1 MTTDHRLD
9 ADALEFLGVVGDFCR
24 TRVDPRAQD
33 IDLSG
38 EFFPDLLAGAAD
50 LGLQGL
56 IFTDDGEIDP
66 TMFTLAHE
74 TTELIASYSGAVAL
88 GISIAR
94 LHGYLLAAYAP
105 AGVRGRWLPGLVDGS
120 VRGSFALSEPHSG
133 TDIRAGR
140 TVATR
145 LDDGTVSITGEKAW
159 ITQSPQAQ
167 FCIVL
172 TKLDSAERDAPTAA
186 FVVPLDIPGVVVGK
200 DEPMSG
206 FRGMPMANVHFDD
219 CRVPADWRLEVDGFR
234 GMMEGLNLARLDAGC
249 YGLGFI
255 RAALR
260 ETTGYVRDR
269 QAFGKTLA
277 DLQIV
282 QEKLGHMH
290 ADYLA
295 ARSLL
300 REGVYSF
307 AMGGG
312 GDAYLISAAKMFA
325 TDAAMRHT
333 IEAVQLHG
341 GYGTHLHYPVQRLMR
356 DAKIT
361 QIIDGTSEI
370 HALMLGRAATRA
382 DWSLVGI
389 GADSREAI

>member
-1 MTTDHRLD
+1 MTATYQID
-9 ADALEFLGVVGDFCR
+9 ADAEEFLGVVNEFCVS
-24 TRVDPRAQD
+24 RVAPRAQQ
-33 IDLSG
+33 IDLTG
-38 EFFPDLLAGAAD
+38 EFFPDLLAEAAG

-56 IFTDDGEIDP
+56 IFTDDGAIDP
-66 TMFTLAHE
+66 TMFALAHE
-74 TTELIASYSGAVAL
+74 TTELVASYSGAVAL

-105 AGVRGRWLPGLVDGS
+105 AEVRDRWLPGLVDGS

-140 TVATR
+140 TVATVV
-145 LDDGTVSITGEKAW
+145 DDDTISITGEKAW
-159 ITQSPQAQ
+159 ITQSPAAH

-172 TKLDSAERDAPTAA
+172 AKLDSADRDAATGA
-186 FVVPLDIPGVVVGK
+186 FVVPLDTPGVAVGK

-219 CRVPADWRLEVDGFR
+219 CRIPAAWRLNVDGFR
-234 GMMEGLNLARLDAGC
+234 GMLEGLNLARLDAGC
-249 YGLGFI
+249 YGVGFI

-260 ETTGYVRDR
+260 ETSAFVRDR
-269 QAFGKTLA
+269 EAFGKTLA

-295 ARSLL
+295 ARGLL
-300 REGVYSF
+300 REGVASF
-307 AMGGG
+307 AGGNG
-312 GDAYLISAAKMFA
+312 GDAHLISAAKMVA
-325 TDAAMRHT
+325 TDAAMRQT
-333 IEAVQLHG
+333 VEAVQLHG
-341 GYGTHLHYPVQRLMR
+341 GYGVHLHYPVQRLMR

-370 HALMLGRAATRA
+370 HALMLGRAAART
-382 DWSLVGI
+382 DWS
-389 GADSREAI
+389 

>member
-1 MTTDHRLD
+1 VTALGP
-9 ADALEFLGVVGDFCR
+9 DALDFLGVVGDFCR
-24 TRVDPRAQD
+24 TRVGPRAQE

-38 EFFPDLLAGAAD
+38 EFFPDLLTEAAAI
-50 LGLQGL
+50 GLHGL
-56 IFTDDGEIDP
+56 IFTEDGKIDP
-66 TMFTLAHE
+66 AMFALAHE

-105 AGVRGRWLPGLVDGS
+105 TEVRDRWLPGLIDGS

-145 LDDGTVSITGEKAW
+145 VDARTVSITGEKAW
-159 ITQSPQAQ
+159 ITQSPQAH
-167 FCIVL
+167 FCVAL
-172 TKLDSAERDAPTAA
+172 TKLDSDHRDAPTAA
-186 FVVPLDIPGVVVGK
+186 FVIPLDTAGVTVGK

-206 FRGMPMANVHFDD
+206 FRGMPMANVHFDE
-219 CRVPADWRLEVDGFR
+219 CRVPWDWRLEVDGFR
-234 GMMEGLNLARLDAGC
+234 GMLEGLNLARLDAGC

-260 ETTGYVRDR
+260 ETAAFVRDR
-269 QAFGKTLA
+269 QAFGRPLA

-300 REGVYSF
+300 HDGVDSF
-307 AMGGG
+307 ASGGG
-312 GDAYLISAAKMFA
+312 GDAHLISAAKMFA

-333 IEAVQLHG
+333 TEAVQLHG

-370 HALMLGRAATRA
+370 HALMLGRAAARA
-382 DWSLVGI
+382 DWSLTR
-389 GADSREAI
+389 A

>member
-1 MTTDHRLD
+1 MQAAHGLD
-9 ADALEFLGVVGDFCR
+9 AEAEQFLGVVGDFCAS
-24 TRVDPRAQD
+24 RVAPRAQE

-38 EFFPDLLAGAAD
+38 EFFPDLLAEAAE

-56 IFTDDGEIDP
+56 IFGEDGTVDP
-66 TMFTLAHE
+66 TMFALAHE

-105 AGVRGRWLPGLVDGS
+105 QAIRDRWLPGLIDGT

-140 TVATR
+140 TVAVAV
-145 LDDGTVSITGEKAW
+145 DPDTVSISGEKAW
-159 ITQSPQAQ
+159 ITQSPAAH

-172 TKLDSAERDAPTAA
+172 AKLGSADRDAPTGA
-186 FVVPLDIPGVVVGK
+186 FVVPIDAGGVTVGQ

-206 FRGMPMANVHFDD
+206 FRGMPMANLHFDD
-219 CRVPADWRLEVDGFR
+219 CRVPSAWRLDVDGFR
-234 GMMEGLNLARLDAGC
+234 GMLEGLNLARLDAGC
-249 YGLGFI
+249 YGVGFM

-260 ETTGYVRDR
+260 ETSAYVRDR
-269 QAFGKTLA
+269 IAFGKPLA

-282 QEKLGHMH
+282 QDKLGRMH

-295 ARSLL
+295 ARGLL
-300 REGVYSF
+300 REGVASF
-307 AMGGG
+307 ATGGG
-312 GDAYLISAAKMFA
+312 GDSHLISAAKMFA

-333 IEAVQLHG
+333 TEAVQLHG
-341 GYGTHLHYPVQRLMR
+341 GYGVHLHYAVQRLMR

-370 HALMLGRAATRA
+370 HALMLGRAAARA
-382 DWSLVGI
+382 DWS
-389 GADSREAI
+389 

>member
-1 MTTDHRLD
+1 MTLEYTLD
-9 ADALEFLGVVGDFCR
+9 ADAEQFLGVVKDFCVS
-24 TRVDPRAQD
+24 RVATRAQD

-38 EFFPDLLAGAAD
+38 EFFPDLLADAAD

-56 IFTDDGEIDP
+56 IFGDDGTIDP
-66 TMFTLAHE
+66 TMFALAHE

-105 AGVRGRWLPGLVDGS
+105 RDLRDRWLPGLIDGS

-140 TVATR
+140 TVAVSA
-145 LDDGTVSITGEKAW
+145 DADTVSITGEKAW
-159 ITQSPQAQ
+159 ITQSPAAH

-172 TKLDSAERDAPTAA
+172 AKLESADRDAPTAA
-186 FVVPLDIPGVVVGK
+186 FVVPLDTDGVTVGK

-206 FRGMPMANVHFDD
+206 FRGMPMANVHFDN
-219 CRVPADWRLEVDGFR
+219 CRIPSSWRLEVDGFR
-234 GMMEGLNLARLDAGC
+234 GMLEGLNLARLDAGC
-249 YGLGFI
+249 YGVGFM

-260 ETTGYVRDR
+260 EAGAYVRDR
-269 QAFGKTLA
+269 QAFGRSLA

-282 QEKLGHMH
+282 QEKLGRMH

-295 ARSLL
+295 ARGLL
-300 REGVYSF
+300 REGVASF
-307 AMGGG
+307 AGGGG
-312 GDAYLISAAKMFA
+312 GDAHLISAAKMFA
-325 TDAAMRHT
+325 TDAAMRNM

-341 GYGTHLHYPVQRLMR
+341 GYGVHLHYAVQRLMR

-370 HALMLGRAATRA
+370 HALMLGRAAVRA
-382 DWSLVGI
+382 DWS
-389 GADSREAI
+389 

>member
-1 MTTDHRLD
+1 MTVQLD
-9 ADALEFLGVVGDFCR
+9 AEAAQFLGVVAEFC
-24 TRVDPRAQD
+24 TSRVAPRAQE
-33 IDLSG
+33 IDLTG
-38 EFFPDLLAGAAD
+38 EFFPDLLAEAAE

-56 IFTDDGEIDP
+56 IFTDGGAIDP
-66 TMFTLAHE
+66 TMFALAHE

-88 GISIAR
+88 GVSIAR

-105 AGVRGRWLPGLVDGS
+105 APVRDRWLPGLIDGT
-120 VRGSFALSEPHSG
+120 VRGCFALSEPHSG

-140 TVATR
+140 TVAVQV
-145 LDDGTVSITGEKAW
+145 DADTVSISGEKAW
-159 ITQSPQAQ
+159 ITQSPAAH

-172 TKLDSAERDAPTAA
+172 SKLGGTDRDAPTAA
-186 FVVPLDIPGVVVGK
+186 FVVPLDTPGVTVGQ

-219 CRVPADWRLEVDGFR
+219 CRVPSGWRLDVDGFR
-234 GMMEGLNLARLDAGC
+234 GMLEGLNLARLDAGC
-249 YGLGFI
+249 YGVGFM

-260 ETTGYVRDR
+260 EAGAYARDR
-269 QAFGKTLA
+269 IAFGKPLA
-277 DLQIV
+277 DLQVV

-295 ARSLL
+295 ARGLL
-300 REGVYSF
+300 REGVSSF
-307 AMGGG
+307 ATGGG
-312 GDAYLISAAKMFA
+312 GDPHLISAAKMFA

-333 IEAVQLHG
+333 VEAVQLHG
-341 GYGTHLHYPVQRLMR
+341 GYGAHLHYPVQRLMR

-370 HALMLGRAATRA
+370 HALMLGRAAVRA
-382 DWSLVGI
+382 DW
-389 GADSREAI
+389 R

>member
-1 MTTDHRLD
+1 MSAQHHLD
-9 ADALEFLGVVGDFCR
+9 RDAQEFLGVVNDFCQS
-24 TRVDPRAQD
+24 RVAPRAQE

-38 EFFPDLLAGAAD
+38 EFFPDLLADAAAI
-50 LGLQGL
+50 GLQGL
-56 IFTDDGEIDP
+56 IFSEDGKIDP
-66 TMFTLAHE
+66 AMFALAHE

-105 AGVRGRWLPGLVDGS
+105 PEIRDRWLPGLMDS
-120 VRGSFALSEPHSG
+120 SIRGAFALSEPHSG

-140 TVATR
+140 TVATTV
-145 LDDGTVSITGEKAW
+145 DADTVSISGEKAW
-159 ITQSPQAQ
+159 ITQSPEAH

-172 TKLDSAERDAPTAA
+172 AKLESADRDAPTGA
-186 FVVPLDIPGVVVGK
+186 FVVPLDADGVAVGK

-206 FRGMPMANVHFDD
+206 FRGMPMANVHFDG
-219 CRVPADWRLEVDGFR
+219 CRVPSSSRLDVDGFR
-234 GMMEGLNLARLDAGC
+234 GMLEGLNLARLDAGC
-249 YGLGFI
+249 YGVGFM

-260 ETTGYVRDR
+260 ETSTYVRDR
-269 QAFGKTLA
+269 EAFGRTLA

-295 ARSLL
+295 ARGLL
-300 REGVYSF
+300 REGVESF
-307 AMGGG
+307 AAGGG
-312 GDAYLISAAKMFA
+312 GDAHLISAAKMFA
-325 TDAAMRHT
+325 SDAAMRHT

-341 GYGTHLHYPVQRLMR
+341 GYGVHLHYPVQRLMR

-370 HALMLGRAATRA
+370 HALMLGRAAARA
-382 DWSLVGI
+382 DWSLVDI
-389 GADSREAI
+389 HA

>member
-1 MTTDHRLD
+1 MTLTYRLD
-9 ADALEFLGVVGDFCR
+9 ADAEQFLHVVHDFSR
-24 TRVDPRAQD
+24 SRVAQRAED
-33 IDLSG
+33 IDRTG
-38 EFFPDLLAGAAD
+38 EFFPDLLAEAAEI
-50 LGLQGL
+50 GLQGL
-56 IFTDDGEIDP
+56 IFTDDGAIDP
-66 TMFTLAHE
+66 TMFALAHE

-88 GISIAR
+88 GISVAR

-105 AGVRGRWLPGLVDGS
+105 VAIRDRWLPGLTDGS

-133 TDIRAGR
+133 TDVRAGR
-140 TVATR
+140 TVATTI
-145 LDDGTVSITGEKAW
+145 DADTVSITGEKAW
-159 ITQSPQAQ
+159 ITQSPAAQ

-172 TKLDSAERDAPTAA
+172 TKLESADRDAATAA
-186 FVVPLDIPGVVVGK
+186 FVVPLDTAGVTVGK

-219 CRVPADWRLEVDGFR
+219 CRIPSSWRLEVDGFR
-234 GMMEGLNLARLDAGC
+234 GMLEGLNLARLDAGC
-249 YGLGFI
+249 YAVGFM

-260 ETTGYVRDR
+260 EAGAYVVDR
-269 QAFGKTLA
+269 QAFGRSLA

-282 QEKLGHMH
+282 QEKLGRMH

-295 ARSLL
+295 ARGLL
-300 REGVYSF
+300 REGVASF
-307 AMGGG
+307 SSGGG
-312 GDAYLISAAKMFA
+312 GDAHLISAAKMFA

-333 IEAVQLHG
+333 VEAVQLHG

-370 HALMLGRAATRA
+370 HALMLGRAAVRT
-382 DWSLVGI
+382 DWS
-389 GADSREAI
+389 

>member
-1 MTTDHRLD
+1 MSRSVHR
-9 ADALEFLGVVGDFCR
+9 DALPHLDDEAAQFLAVVGEFCVE
-24 TRVDPRAQD
+24 RVAPRAQQ
-33 IDLSG
+33 IDLTG
-38 EFFPDLLAGAAD
+38 EFFADLLSEAAG

-56 IFTDDGEIDP
+56 IFNDDSTIDP
-66 TMFTLAHE
+66 TMFALAHE

-105 AGVRGRWLPGLVDGS
+105 ADIRDRWLPGLIDGS

-140 TVATR
+140 TVAVQV
-145 LDDGTVSITGEKAW
+145 DADTVSISGEKAW
-159 ITQSPQAQ
+159 ITQSPVAH

-172 TKLDSAERDAPTAA
+172 TKMGSADRDAPTAA
-186 FVVPLDIPGVVVGK
+186 FVVPLDTAGVVVGQ

-206 FRGMPMANVHFDD
+206 FRGMPMANVHFDN
-219 CRVPADWRLEVDGFR
+219 CRIPSAWRLNVDGFR
-234 GMMEGLNLARLDAGC
+234 GMLEGLNLARLDAGC
-249 YGLGFI
+249 YGVGFM

-260 ETTGYVRDR
+260 ETSAYVGGRI
-269 QAFGKTLA
+269 AFDKPLA
-277 DLQIV
+277 QLQIV
-282 QEKLGHMH
+282 QEKLGHMY

-295 ARSLL
+295 ARGLL
-300 REGVYSF
+300 RQGVTSF
-307 AMGGG
+307 ATGGG
-312 GDAYLISAAKMFA
+312 GDAHLISAAKMFA
-325 TDAAMRHT
+325 SDAAMRHT
-333 IEAVQLHG
+333 VEAVQLHG

-370 HALMLGRAATRA
+370 HALMLGRAAVRA
-382 DWSLVGI
+382 DWS
-389 GADSREAI
+389 

>member
-1 MTTDHRLD
+1 VTLVNGLD
-9 ADALEFLGVVGDFCR
+9 ADAEEFLAVVSDFCVD
-24 TRVDPRAQD
+24 RVAPRAQE
-33 IDLSG
+33 IDLTG
-38 EFFPDLLAGAAD
+38 EFFPDLLAAAAGI
-50 LGLQGL
+50 GLQGL
-56 IFTDDGEIDP
+56 IFTDDGAIDP

-74 TTELIASYSGAVAL
+74 TTELVASYSGAVAL

-105 AGVRGRWLPGLVDGS
+105 ADVRDRWLPGLVDGS
-120 VRGSFALSEPHSG
+120 IRGSFALSEPHSG
-133 TDIRAGR
+133 TDVRAGR
-140 TVATR
+140 TVATTV
-145 LDDGTVSITGEKAW
+145 DADTVSITGEKAW
-159 ITQSPQAQ
+159 ITQSPAAH

-172 TKLDSAERDAPTAA
+172 TKLESADRDAATAA
-186 FVVPLDIPGVVVGK
+186 FVVPLDTVGVTVGQ

-219 CRVPADWRLEVDGFR
+219 CRIPAAWRLDVDGFR

-249 YGLGFI
+249 YGVGFI

-260 ETTGYVRDR
+260 ETGAYVRDR
-269 QAFGKTLA
+269 EAFGKSLA

-300 REGVYSF
+300 RDGVASF
-307 AMGGG
+307 AGGGG
-312 GDAYLISAAKMFA
+312 GDAHLISAAKMVA
-325 TDAAMRHT
+325 TDAAMRHAT
-333 IEAVQLHG
+333 EAVQLHG
-341 GYGTHLHYPVQRLMR
+341 GYGVHLHYTVQRLMR

-370 HALMLGRAATRA
+370 HALMLGRAATRI
-382 DWSLVGI
+382 DWS
-389 GADSREAI
+389 